1 MTTSPSF
8 PLLAGIEGAAE
19 AMVAKGWPI
28 DGASLD
34 ALGQARAT
42 GGRVLTSDPSLENPY
57 WTMPPRCPLLA
68 CSARQGTVAPHSHPP
83 RFVPLSW

>member
-8 PLLAGIEGAAE
+8 PLLAGIEPARRLAALP
-19 AMVAKGWPI
+19 GFP
-28 DGASLD
+28 AS
-34 ALGQARAT
+34 
-42 GGRVLTSDPSLENPY
+42 PYPY